1 MDVRG
6 SVVRNPGRRDTVRR
20 KFGTMSA
27 STEEP
32 AAARPPSGARPPVAA
47 HRLVPRGELFDR
59 LSAARPGEVVLVCAP
74 AGSGKSTVVRSWV
87 HGAGFGV
94 RPAWLTVERV
104 ERDAQRF
111 WLSLIDALA
120 RAAES
125 VEHAVP
131 SPGFRGEIAV
141 ERLLSD
147 LDALATP
154 VVLVIDDLHE
164 LHSADA
170 LGWLEQFLAR
180 LPSRL
185 LVVLVTRE
193 DPRLGLHR
201 LRLAGGLS
209 EIRGTDLRFS
219 LEETRQLLRAEG
231 IALSDAGVA
240 LLHERTEGWAAGLRL
255 AVLSLA
261 RHTDPERFVREFSGS
276 ERTVADYLLAEVL
289 ERQPPDVREML
300 LRTSVLDQV
309 SGGLADFLT
318 GGSGAER
325 ILQQLE
331 DENAFVSS
339 LDASRSL
346 FRYHHL
352 FADLLRL
359 ELRRVAPESIVSLHR
374 AAAQWYE
381 QRGDVIDAIRHAQR
395 AGDWSLASR
404 LLADSYFDLALGGRI
419 ATVRELL
426 SVFPDDAADDP
437 ELAVALSAV
446 RLLEGDLEESAAY
459 VEFAQQTTAAVAG
472 KRRNHFAVHVA
483 TMRLAIARWRGDLD
497 AVREAFAALDQALA
511 SLSAADRALAY
522 AHRATGLQNLGVAEL
537 WSGEVGDAQLHLEE
551 ALSLAQR
558 TGHEWLEIS
567 PRAHLAVTS
576 VLAGE
581 PLLVGLRQSE
591 DAVAFAEARGWG
603 EDAIIVTALATSALA
618 LVWLG
623 RFPEAAGRLERAEHV
638 LQPGGEPGTELIV
651 RHARGLMCLA
661 DRRFEPALSAFRAA
675 DRMQALLTGEH
686 ALTSELRARVLQTQI
701 AMGET
706 TAVRAALAT
715 VGDEERQRTELRI
728 ATAAM
733 HLADGDPE
741 RAVDVLAPVL
751 EGEATSLRQPWATIE
766 ASLLDGIARS
776 RLRDHHGAEQSV
788 ERALDL
794 AEPEGIIL
802 PFLLADVQ
810 GLLERH
816 PRHRTAHWTLLR
828 TVLAVRDGA
837 SAPARIDVAPLD
849 EELSDAELRVV
860 RYLPS
865 NLKAPEIAAELFV
878 STNTVRTHIRHIYAK
893 LGAHDRDAAVA
904 RARELGLVAP
914 SLRSR

>member
-1 MDVRG
+1 MIASPQRG
-6 SVVRNPGRRDTVRR
+6 LEKS
-20 KFGTMSA
+20 S
-27 STEEP
+27 SS
-32 AAARPPSGARPPVAA
+32 ARPQEAESRRLCARGFT
-47 HRLVPRGELFDR
+47 R
-59 LSAARPGEVVLVCAP
+59 
-74 AGSGKSTVVRSWV
+74 
-87 HGAGFGV
+87 AGFGG

-125 VEHAVP
+125 VEPAVP

-231 IALSDAGVA
+231 ITLSDAGVA

-339 LDASRSL
+339 LDASRSW

-381 QRGDVIDAIRHAQR
+381 QHGDVIDAIRHAQR
-395 AGDWSLASR
+395 ARDWSLASR

-419 ATVRELL
+419 ATSESCCRCSRTTPLTIRSWRSRSARCACWRVISRRARRTSSSRSRRLPPWL
-426 SVFPDDAADDP
+426 GSAGTTLPCTSRRCAWRSRGGAATSTR
-437 ELAVALSAV
+437 SA
-446 RLLEGDLEESAAY
+446 RPS
-459 VEFAQQTTAAVAG
+459 
-472 KRRNHFAVHVA
+472 RRW
-483 TMRLAIARWRGDLD
+483 TRRWRD
-497 AVREAFAALDQALA
+497 
-511 SLSAADRALAY
+511 LSAADRALAY

-537 WSGEVGDAQLHLEE
+537 WSGEVGDAQLHLEQ

-623 RFPEAAGRLERAEHV
+623 RFPEAAARLERAEHV

-651 RHARGLMCLA
+651 RHVRGLMCLA
-661 DRRFEPALSAFRAA
+661 DHRFEPALSAFRAA

-706 TAVRAALAT
+706 TAVRAALAA

-741 RAVDVLAPVL
+741 HAVDVLAPVL

-837 SAPARIDVAPLD
+837 SAPARTDVAPLD